1 MSLPLNKVVKEE
13 GNVTSERNNCKEVE
27 RCGDILEED
36 LLRSTMA
43 AEQVVNTASLIFA
56 SVFVEGNWSEGY
68 HWVQSQIKG
77 THESLANRIK
87 IEQAA
92 KHLKRK

>member
-27 RCGDILEED
+27 RY
-36 LLRSTMA
+36 

-56 SVFVEGNWSEGY
+56 SVFVEGNGSEGY

-92 KHLKRK
+92 NHLKRK